1 VSIEVEQAFEDFRT
15 SKFGLKLP
23 CEVLARALHSS
34 FSMRRIL
41 QVLSIT
47 ALLLALAPAAHAQ
60 VSFNIHIGTPPP
72 APRAYRVPPQP
83 GPDYEW
89 VEGYWYPV
97 NGRYAWHDGY
107 WTHAPYPGAY
117 WVPPY
122 YERGEYYP
130 GYWEGRQG
138 EVHHDHRWDE
148 GRDRDDRWGR
158 DERGTNGSYES
169 ERNER
174 MTRERA
180 QAIVRSAYKN
190 VLGRE
195 PDPGSAGYLDRVV
208 NDHWSQQQI
217 ENELRNSAE
226 YRQKHLRR

>member
-1 VSIEVEQAFEDFRT
+1 
-15 SKFGLKLP
+15 
-23 CEVLARALHSS
+23 
-34 FSMRRIL
+34 MRRIL
-41 QVLSIT
+41 YALSIA
-47 ALLLALAPAAHAQ
+47 ALLLALAPAVNAQ

-97 NGRYAWHDGY
+97 NGRYAWHNGY

-117 WVPPY
+117 WVAPY

-130 GYWEGRQG
+130 GYWGGRQG
-138 EVHHDHRWDE
+138 EVHHDHRWDDA
-148 GRDRDDRWGR
+148 RDRDDRWGR
-158 DERGTNGSYES
+158 EERSTSGSYE
-169 ERNER
+169 RGR
-174 MTRERA
+174 PGAITREQA

-195 PDPGSAGYLDRVV
+195 PDPGSVGYLDRVV

-226 YRQKHLRR
+226 YRQKHPGRR